1 MKNVLFVINTLGRA
15 GAETAL
21 LEILNRMN
29 PKEYRIS
36 LYVLMNQG
44 EMAGELPKYVKLLN
58 RHYAAVSVLSRDGQK
73 LLRRQVLR
81 AMFTH
86 MAVIKCCPYLLKNL
100 CAMLAKGKILP
111 DKLLWRVLSEGGQT
125 LDGHYDLAV
134 AFLEGG
140 SAYFVA
146 DHVNADRKAAF
157 IHVDYQRAGYIRA
170 LDRDCYQKYDRIFA
184 VSGEVRDAFL
194 AVYPECEPRTDV
206 FHNLINRDTIHSKS
220 KLPGGFADEFTG
232 KRILTVGRLTEQ
244 KAFEISI
251 EAMKLL
257 KDAGVQARWYVL
269 GEGDQRSFLEERIR
283 KSGLKED
290 FILLGAVDNPYPY
303 MLQADIYVHASRFE
317 GKSIAIQEAQILGKA
332 ILVSDS
338 SGNRE
343 QIEHNV
349 DGLMCSLKPED
360 IAKGIRDLLEDAG
373 KRKRLGEAAALRK
386 TAEEG
391 ELDKLLKCAGS
402 A

>member
-1 MKNVLFVINTLGRA
+1 
-15 GAETAL
+15 
-21 LEILNRMN
+21 
-29 PKEYRIS
+29 
-36 LYVLMNQG
+36 
-44 EMAGELPKYVKLLN
+44 
-58 RHYAAVSVLSRDGQK
+58 
-73 LLRRQVLR
+73 
-81 AMFTH
+81 
-86 MAVIKCCPYLLKNL
+86 
-100 CAMLAKGKILP
+100 
-111 DKLLWRVLSEGGQT
+111 
-125 LDGHYDLAV
+125 
-134 AFLEGG
+134 
-140 SAYFVA
+140 
-146 DHVNADRKAAF
+146 
-157 IHVDYQRAGYIRA
+157 
-170 LDRDCYQKYDRIFA
+170 
-184 VSGEVRDAFL
+184 
-194 AVYPECEPRTDV
+194 
-206 FHNLINRDTIHSKS
+206 
-220 KLPGGFADEFTG
+220 
-232 KRILTVGRLTEQ
+232 
-244 KAFEISI
+244 
-251 EAMKLL
+251 MKLL